1 MRRLHAM
8 CFIALLLYPAA
19 AFAAAPL
26 HQWNPSESWP
36 GRADADARLDQ
47 PVRFWHAG
55 LPLKQVFAEIRQQT
69 GVTLTFIPEGD
80 QNERVRVHLF
90 LNPQQP
96 PTLRELMAQLSWAVD
111 CGFAVTD
118 TPDGKVYSLLSTS
131 APAGAAEEIAAR
143 IQQVLQRRENAYQR
157 IDAAVAEYRE
167 ALTLSPDEAIARY
180 RGVNDRLLLNL
191 LDPPRRAA
199 TTFLCRH
206 ATVTRPM
213 ERPGEHGGDLVGFG
227 ATVPSSAFAEEDM
240 ADLRTAFGL
249 PESVLR
255 DPQFSVDLYIEA
267 AGRLRLNVGPEYAST
282 APHPAQGHYG
292 PYLIVDATDEPV
304 WTAEDELALRRVLGE
319 DIPAGNEKERLHAVE
334 ADLAARHE
342 ARLRAGRD
350 LSAEAEALLA
360 RTSLTLRDVVPD
372 APLAPWVVQEA
383 VARATGKHVVSDG
396 LLWSGRYF
404 GLPERWSNDK
414 ESTLTALAALESFT
428 DADMGTGLR
437 RPSWEWGDAGT
448 FLRFR
453 TADRDLWRAAMVPQ
467 AFLDWTDSLLKSALP
482 DQQTLAKK
490 QHLELKIPVGLVYWT
505 RMLGQLSDVQL
516 RFGNEVM
523 CDDPQDPTGIA
534 RHRAV
539 GSLLHP
545 AWLRPILTRLL
556 ASLRDDQW
564 QQVKGEG
571 LRVRTGLLPDQQQLL
586 ARAVGADVENIAD
599 RLLVLNSAALAGHQ
613 YQLDVSD
620 LPGGRAA
627 PEEPGSRMRIVLNG
641 EMDYAP
647 SLLRIE
653 VSAPH

>member
-8 CFIALLLYPAA
+8 CFIALLLCPPA

-55 LPLKQVFAEIRQQT
+55 LPLKQVLAEVKEQT
-69 GVTLTFIPEGD
+69 GVTLAFTPPGD

-111 CGFAVTD
+111 CGFTVTD
-118 TPDGKVYSLLSTS
+118 TPEGKVYSLLSTS
-131 APAGAAEEIAAR
+131 AAAGAAEEIAAR
-143 IQQVLQRRENAYQR
+143 IQQVLQKRENAYQQ
-157 IDAAVAEYRE
+157 IDTAVAEYQE
-167 ALTLSPDEAIARY
+167 ALKLSPDEAIARY
-180 RGVNDRLLLNL
+180 RGVNDRMLLNL

-213 ERPGEHGGDLVGFG
+213 ILPPEGGEIAGFG
-227 ATVPSSAFAEEDM
+227 NSVPSPAFGEEDM
-240 ADLRTAFGL
+240 ADVRAAFGL
-249 PESVLR
+249 PDDVLH
-255 DPQFSVDLYIEA
+255 DPQFTVDVYVEV
-267 AGRLRLNVGPEYAST
+267 AGRLQLNVGPEYT
-282 APHPAQGHYG
+282 TFAPPPAQGHYG
-292 PYLIVDATDEPV
+292 PYVIVDATDEPV
-304 WTAEDELALRRVLGE
+304 WTAEDELALRRALGE
-319 DIPAGNEKERLHAVE
+319 DIPAENEKERLNVIKAELV
-334 ADLAARHE
+334 ARHE

-350 LSAEAEALLA
+350 LSAEAEALLVH
-360 RTSLTLRDVVPD
+360 TSLTLRNVVPN

-404 GLPERWSNDK
+404 GLPERWSDDK

-453 TADRDLWRAAMVPQ
+453 TADRDVWRAAMVPP
-467 AFLDWTDSLLKSALP
+467 AFLDWTDSLLKPSLP
-482 DQQTLAKK
+482 DVQALAKHG
-490 QHLELKIPVGLVYWT
+490 HLELKIPVGLVYWT
-505 RMLGQLSDVQL
+505 RMLGSLSDVQL
-516 RFGNEVM
+516 RFGAEVM
-523 CDDPQDPTGIA
+523 CDDPQDPAGIA

-564 QQVKGEG
+564 QQVKAEG

-586 ARAVGADVENIAD
+586 ARAAGDDVEKMAD
-599 RLLVLNSAALAGHQ
+599 RLLVLNSAALAKGN
-613 YQLDVSD
+613 YEIDVSD
-620 LPGGRAA
+620 RPGGRAA
-627 PEEPGSRMRIVLNG
+627 PEDPGSHMRIVLNG

-647 SLLRIE
+647 SVLRIE
-653 VSAPH
+653 VSAPR

>member
-1 MRRLHAM
+1 MRRLHAV
-8 CFIALLLYPAA
+8 CFIALLLYPTA

-47 PVRFWHAG
+47 SVRFWHAG
-55 LPLKQVFAEIRQQT
+55 LPLEQVFAEVKEQT
-69 GVTLTFIPEGD
+69 GVTLAFTPPGD
-80 QNERVRVHLF
+80 QNERLRVHLF

-111 CGFAVTD
+111 CGFTVTD
-118 TPDGKVYSLLSTS
+118 TPEGKVYSLLSTS
-131 APAGAAEEIAAR
+131 AAAGAAEEIAAR
-143 IQQVLQRRENAYQR
+143 VQQVLQKRENAYQR
-157 IDAAVAEYRE
+157 IDAAVAEYQE
-167 ALTLSPDEAIARY
+167 ALKLSPDEAVARY

-206 ATVTRPM
+206 AAVTRPPDL
-213 ERPGEHGGDLVGFG
+213 PGEHGGELYGFG
-227 ATVPSSAFAEEDM
+227 AGVPSSDFTDEDM
-240 ADLRTAFGL
+240 ADLRAAFGL
-249 PESVLR
+249 PDDVLH
-255 DPQFSVDLYIEA
+255 DPNISIDLHIEA
-267 AGRLRLNVGPEYAST
+267 AGRLRLNVGPEYTSA

-304 WTAEDELALRRVLGE
+304 WAAEDELALRRVLGE
-319 DIPAGNEKERLHAVE
+319 DIPAEQGKARLDAIKAE
-334 ADLAARHE
+334 LAARHE

-360 RTSLTLRDVVPD
+360 HTSLTLRYVVPD

-383 VARATGKHVVSDG
+383 VARATGRHVVSDG

-404 GLPERWSNDK
+404 GLPERWSDDK

-453 TADRDLWRAAMVPQ
+453 TADRDTWRAAMVPQ

-482 DQQTLAKK
+482 DQQTLAKSG
-490 QHLELKIPVGLVYWT
+490 HLELKIPIGLVYWT
-505 RMLGQLSDVQL
+505 RMLGQLSEVQL
-516 RFGNEVM
+516 RFGAETM
-523 CDDPQDPTGIA
+523 CDDPQDPAGIA

-586 ARAVGADVENIAD
+586 ARAVGDDVENIAD

-613 YQLDVSD
+613 YQLDVCD
-620 LPGGRAA
+620 RPGGRAA
-627 PEEPGSRMRIVLNG
+627 PEAPDSRMRIVLNG
-641 EMDYAP
+641 EMDYAS
-647 SLLRIE
+647 SLLRIGL
-653 VSAPH
+653 SAPH